1 MNWTGVAGLILAAL
15 LVFSA
20 GCTTNAAKNQTQGT
34 VSDTPTLPEEYNARA
49 AGTPVIT
56 LVKPTVTVNATPPTL
71 SAYQLT
77 TIATSNLSASGI
89 NMSATSSDSS
99 ATGITAPVASFTST
113 TPAGFIPFAVQFTDT
128 SQNQPTSWSWD
139 FGDGGTS
146 DLQNPVHTY
155 TAGGRFNI
163 NLSATNAAGTGTM
176 SAANFI
182 SVYAPGFYGTPVSGN
197 HPLTVIFTD
206 TGYGYPAPSSWFW
219 DFGDGMTSSLANT
232 SHQYTSAG
240 LFNVSHRVTT
250 TSGTI
255 WVNRTGYILVA

>member
-1 MNWTGVAGLILAAL
+1 MNSREMIGLLFVVFLLFTAACSSKPVANRTGITL
-15 LVFSA
+15 
-20 GCTTNAAKNQTQGT
+20 T
-34 VSDTPTLPEEYNARA
+34 DTPTLPEEYNAQA
-49 AGTPVIT
+49 VVNPAPIS
-56 LVKPTVTVNATPPTL
+56 KHIVTINATPPVL
-71 SAYQLT
+71 AAYAQT
-77 TIATSNLSASGI
+77 TING
-89 NMSATSSDSS
+89 
-99 ATGITAPVASFTST
+99 TGISGNSTNTTNSSSSGVIIPVASFAST

-240 LFNVSHRVTT
+240 LFNVSHRVTSP
-250 TSGTI
+250 SGAI